1 MSPDSSPEPA
11 IPVRVSK
18 KMNVP
23 APYAGPGASAWAS
36 QSARPNHVCPSTER
50 GLGGWRMIRLKKMQ
64 DRASSGIE
72 RTGRGRSLAALAA
85 EADRRDAVTRGDL
98 RPGDWLIVTTRNS
111 VYSLYLHEDGTY
123 SVAGGWFD
131 RQGLSPHHIGVS
143 GCTFGGRAINR
154 EILAAPG
161 LFLEFD
167 NQVTT
172 TRIREARIIR
182 DEKSVRH

>member
-1 MSPDSSPEPA
+1 
-11 IPVRVSK
+11 
-18 KMNVP
+18 
-23 APYAGPGASAWAS
+23 
-36 QSARPNHVCPSTER
+36 
-50 GLGGWRMIRLKKMQ
+50 MQ
-64 DRASSGIE
+64 DRTSSGIE

-85 EADRRDAVTRGDL
+85 ETDRLDAITRRNL
-98 RPGDWLIVTTRNS
+98 RVGDWLIVTTRNS
-111 VYSLYLHEDGTY
+111 VYSLCLLEDGSY

-131 RQGLSPHHIGVS
+131 RQGLSPHHVGVS

-172 TRIREARIIR
+172 TRILSAHVIR
-182 DEKSVRH
+182 DDRGVRH